1 MRFVK
6 TLKSSDEEI
15 DDSGDL
21 EECLRSYSVKLAYLF
36 GSHSHG
42 KATEFSDVDIAV
54 LFEEVSDKEMEKL
67 RTELME
73 LLGEEAIDLIDLE
86 KASPRLK
93 YHIVKEGRILI
104 GEGDSTKFEVK
115 TMQEYFDFK
124 PLEERYFDEM
134 KERIESGTFGR

>member
-42 KATEFSDVDIAV
+42 KVTEFSDVDIAV
-54 LFEEVSDKEMEKL
+54 LFEEVSDKEMEN
-67 RTELME
+67 
-73 LLGEEAIDLIDLE
+73 
-86 KASPRLK
+86 
-93 YHIVKEGRILI
+93 
-104 GEGDSTKFEVK
+104 
-115 TMQEYFDFK
+115 
-124 PLEERYFDEM
+124 
-134 KERIESGTFGR
+134 